1 MEHAVNWW
9 MTENTTR
16 ESTKKMLKG
25 KLLEM
30 WQPQPQRLSEA
41 VERAQTCLQMWP
53 SCNFSSSTYVVF
65 SDRAVFIE
73 HLENCFYYL
82 HLYQIQSNFIWIYLS
97 NMLQLITEIFPHHA
111 F

>member
-1 MEHAVNWW
+1 MATCRMEHAVNWL

-16 ESTKKMLKG
+16 ESTEKMLKG

-41 VERAQTCLQMWP
+41 MERVQTCLQMWSNY
-53 SCNFSSSTYVVF
+53 SCSNSAYGAY

-73 HLENCFYYL
+73 HLKNCFYSL
-82 HLYQIQSNFIWIYLS
+82 HLYQI
-97 NMLQLITEIFPHHA
+97 
-111 F
+111 